1 MRWRVSVVLQRD
13 GFDFQ
18 SGCAVMG
25 LPIAIIKSDLKPDTN
40 LRLYIQEVNVSS
52 LSLWKEQRK
61 Q

>member
-1 MRWRVSVVLQRD
+1 
-13 GFDFQ
+13 
-18 SGCAVMG
+18 MG